1 MAVAISGSRSSVRAY
16 RRRLVW
22 RAVTLIGALG
32 VVLTGCASGSVS
44 SPSNAVHSSAVSTNS
59 QPPSDSVG
67 TVNWFAAGAKL
78 CSSAPGPALTA
89 AMNRSVE
96 RTTKVPTYPIALS
109 AAGSRMFV
117 STYGSDFSGV
127 AELEV
132 ASGKLHP
139 IHAYIHPD
147 RYQAGGAF
155 DGRYL
160 VWFEYHSLYGL
171 DDFTAYSYDTRS
183 GVVRTIGHPHADA
196 KGNLYSS
203 PWQYPVASAG
213 YAAFAVGVGVGG
225 LTEVVGVDLATG
237 ASRVLRRGHAQA
249 PIVVATTVI
258 WPESAAP
265 GVESTL
271 RAVDVRTGKTVGLSP
286 VLRAVHGTP
295 VLVGDGTRFAYADP
309 SRHELFYSPTPGTP
323 AKSVLRLKES
333 EQFQNVGMATH
344 TLLWLTTEATYIA
357 DLRTGRYA
365 RLVTYG
371 SWKASTGAVSI
382 MEPPKIKMNHPLN
395 AEHVLPVADIEIQP
409 CPVPAR

>member
-1 MAVAISGSRSSVRAY
+1 M
-16 RRRLVW
+16 
-22 RAVTLIGALG
+22 
-32 VVLTGCASGSVS
+32 
-44 SPSNAVHSSAVSTNS
+44 
-59 QPPSDSVG
+59 
-67 TVNWFAAGAKL
+67 K
-78 CSSAPGPALTA
+78 
-89 AMNRSVE
+89 RSVA
-96 RTTKVPTYPIALS
+96 RTTRVPTYPIALS
-109 AAGSRMFV
+109 ADGSRMFV
-117 STYGSDFSGV
+117 STYGRDFSGV
-127 AELEV
+127 AELVV

-139 IHAYIHPD
+139 IHAFAHPD

-160 VWFEYHSLYGL
+160 VWFEYHSLNGL

-183 GVVRTIGHPHADA
+183 GVIRTIGQPHTDA
-196 KGNLYSS
+196 QGNLYPS

-225 LTEVVGVDLATG
+225 LTEVVGVELATG

-249 PIVVATTVI
+249 PIMVATTVI

-271 RAVDVRTGKTVGLSP
+271 RAADVRTGKTVGLSP

-295 VLVGDGTRFAYADP
+295 VLVGDGTRFAYVDP
-309 SRHELFYSPTPGTP
+309 SRHELFYSPAPGTP

-344 TLLWLTTEATYIA
+344 TLVLLTTEATYVA
-357 DLRTGRYA
+357 DLRTGRYS

-382 MEPPKIKMNHPLN
+382 MEPPSIKTNHPLN
-395 AEHVLPVADIEIQP
+395 AEHVLQVADIEIQP